1 MYEIQYYPDELF
13 YLSPL
18 DLCNPKLQCDDLQDS
33 VPERRGSVEGMLGDT
48 PIVCGGQ
55 YPVRDENG
63 TLLHYNYTKK
73 CYAIGHPTL
82 TKTMIENRANADSVV
97 LNDENGSRLWIIGGG
112 HDTGE
117 FNSTE
122 FIELTSDIAI
132 KGPELPFT
140 ITKHCVV
147 QVNSTAIFL
156 IGGQLNGTL
165 TNRTWII
172 NPKMNFTIKEGPTMN
187 HTRWYPA
194 CGMRK
199 VNGVPQIVVAG
210 GRDSNQ
216 GLLKSVEILN
226 VNPFVSNDWEFGKI
240 FKLFLEES
248 TPST

>member
-1 MYEIQYYPDELF
+1 MTKWFFGCIHSKKD
-13 YLSPL
+13 YL
-18 DLCNPKLQCDDLQDS
+18 
-33 VPERRGSVEGMLGDT
+33 
-48 PIVCGGQ
+48 
-55 YPVRDENG
+55 
-63 TLLHYNYTKK
+63 
-73 CYAIGHPTL
+73 
-82 TKTMIENRANADSVV
+82 
-97 LNDENGSRLWIIGGG
+97 
-112 HDTGE
+112 
-117 FNSTE
+117 
-122 FIELTSDIAI
+122 
-132 KGPELPFT
+132 
-140 ITKHCVV
+140 VV

-194 CGMRK
+194 CGMRN

-226 VNPFVSNDWEFGKI
+226 ANPYVSNDWEFGKI

-248 TPST
+248 TSSS